1 MLTARELMTE
11 NPVTIPA
18 TAKVR
23 QAVQL
28 LQTLEIRHLPVVGD
42 DGELV
47 GMLSDRDL
55 RALSVPYLVG
65 DEYVGTI
72 AAARD
77 TAVASL
83 MTGDVLSVTPEADAS
98 DIVELM
104 LDFKIG
110 AVPVTESDGTLV
122 GIVSYVDVLRQIP
135 FESDAAQ

>member
-1 MLTARELMTE
+1 MNAADLMTE
-11 NPVTIPA
+11 NPVTLCNDVTVA
-18 TAKVR
+18 DAWR
-23 QAVQL
+23 
-28 LQTLEIRHLPVVGD
+28 TLTSLDVRHLPVVNARGD
-42 DGELV
+42 LV

>member
-11 NPVTIPA
+11 NPVTVPA
-18 TAKVR
+18 TARVR

-28 LQTLEIRHLPVVGD
+28 LQTLDIRHLPVVGE
-42 DGELV
+42 DGELI

-55 RALSVPYLVG
+55 RSLSVPYLVA
-65 DEYVGTI
+65 DEYVGNI
-72 AAARD
+72 SAARD
-77 TAVASL
+77 MAVASL
-83 MTGDVLSVTPEADAS
+83 MTGDVLSVTPDADAS

-122 GIVSYVDVLRQIP
+122 GIVSYVDLLRQIP
-135 FESDAAQ
+135 FESEAAQ